1 MYIYIYTCIYIY
13 IYINHME
20 HLYVSV
26 KVSVYDIPMK
36 SSWPLAR
43 SIVRPS
49 GDLPFTLAGK
59 SIYFLVIDRFARS
72 GKQSH
77 WAEEAEALQSCSIDD
92 WIHKCNEKKLSIVQ
106 NSCWTTV
113 GWLYCSIYSEHFGI
127 ATTHYGNLYPLTSKM
142 EWQSVLNKAHLGKFP
157 YWVVIPPFNSII
169 IVASFLD
176 SLYWIDDHT
185 DIHIQRFDMAHML
198 LEINMNILISVW
210 SRFYSIDS

>member
-13 IYINHME
+13 INHME
-20 HLYVSV
+20 RLYVSV

-92 WIHKCNEKKLSIVQ
+92 WIHKCNEKNWALFK
-106 NSCWTTV
+106 TPV
-113 GWLYCSIYSEHFGI
+113 GLLLGGCTAQYIRNISELPQLIMGI
-127 ATTHYGNLYPLTSKM
+127 C
-142 EWQSVLNKAHLGKFP
+142 
-157 YWVVIPPFNSII
+157 
-169 IVASFLD
+169 
-176 SLYWIDDHT
+176 
-185 DIHIQRFDMAHML
+185 IH
-198 LEINMNILISVW
+198 
-210 SRFYSIDS
+210 

>member
-1 MYIYIYTCIYIY
+1 MHTCTYTFTPVY

-20 HLYVSV
+20 RLYVSV

-77 WAEEAEALQSCSIDD
+77 
-92 WIHKCNEKKLSIVQ
+92 
-106 NSCWTTV
+106 
-113 GWLYCSIYSEHFGI
+113 
-127 ATTHYGNLYPLTSKM
+127 
-142 EWQSVLNKAHLGKFP
+142 
-157 YWVVIPPFNSII
+157 
-169 IVASFLD
+169 
-176 SLYWIDDHT
+176 
-185 DIHIQRFDMAHML
+185 
-198 LEINMNILISVW
+198 
-210 SRFYSIDS
+210 

>member
-1 MYIYIYTCIYIY
+1 MYIYIDTIYLHTIYIYTLYIYTIYIHYIYMYTTLQCTHVHIHLHLYIYIYT
-13 IYINHME
+13 YINHME

-77 WAEEAEALQSCSIDD
+77 
-92 WIHKCNEKKLSIVQ
+92 
-106 NSCWTTV
+106 
-113 GWLYCSIYSEHFGI
+113 
-127 ATTHYGNLYPLTSKM
+127 
-142 EWQSVLNKAHLGKFP
+142 
-157 YWVVIPPFNSII
+157 
-169 IVASFLD
+169 
-176 SLYWIDDHT
+176 
-185 DIHIQRFDMAHML
+185 
-198 LEINMNILISVW
+198 
-210 SRFYSIDS
+210 

>member
-1 MYIYIYTCIYIY
+1 MYTTLQCTHVHIHLHLYIY

-77 WAEEAEALQSCSIDD
+77 
-92 WIHKCNEKKLSIVQ
+92 
-106 NSCWTTV
+106 
-113 GWLYCSIYSEHFGI
+113 
-127 ATTHYGNLYPLTSKM
+127 
-142 EWQSVLNKAHLGKFP
+142 
-157 YWVVIPPFNSII
+157 
-169 IVASFLD
+169 
-176 SLYWIDDHT
+176 
-185 DIHIQRFDMAHML
+185 
-198 LEINMNILISVW
+198 
-210 SRFYSIDS
+210 

>member
-13 IYINHME
+13 IYTYINHME

-77 WAEEAEALQSCSIDD
+77 WAEEAEALQSCFIDD
-92 WIHKCNEKKLSIVQ
+92 WIHKCNEKNLSIVQ

-127 ATTHYGNLYPLTSKM
+127 ATTHSGNLYPLTSKM
-142 EWQSVLNKAHLGKFP
+142 EWQSVLNKARKFP

-169 IVASFLD
+169 IIASLLD

-210 SRFYSIDS
+210 SRFCSIES